1 MFSEK
6 WKHFDPVLVCCVF
19 FGGAAVMVF
28 ELVGSRLLAPYV
40 GTSLYAWTSLIGVM
54 LGSMGIGY
62 TVGGIYAD
70 NVPTRSALARV
81 LFFAALAVAW
91 AALLKDTGSQ
101 MVSSF
106 PLPIELKSL
115 LISLVLFTPASICMA
130 MITPFAIK
138 LTLLDLHRAGF
149 ESGVLYAISTAGS
162 IVGTFLAGLLLI
174 PFLGSFKTLLVI
186 IGILLVMAAVLFG
199 KKYWDRKIRKGSLLL
214 AFMILSAV
222 AIDKTT
228 TSFFVAVKDT
238 AYNHIQLFHFQDPVT
253 GKQALGLSTDPSGV
267 QAGLFTD
274 GTDDLVFAYT
284 KFYRLSELLVPDAQ
298 YALMIGGCAY
308 TYPRDFLE
316 KFPLAKM
323 DVVEIDPGMTQVA
336 RTYFGL
342 KDDPRL
348 MIRHEDGRVF
358 LNENKNVYDV
368 VFMDAF
374 NTNFNIPYQLT
385 TLEAVEK
392 MSSALNER
400 GIVLAN
406 IISSVDG
413 TRSKFLQAEY
423 ETYRQV
429 FPYVSVFSVNNQ
441 PRDETQNLM
450 LLASKKPIDFSSHAS
465 DPLWM
470 PYTSHLLAT
479 ESLSHTLAALSD
491 DLAPTEFYLRLSL
504 N

>member
-1 MFSEK
+1 MISEK
-6 WKHFDPVLVCCVF
+6 WKQFDPVLVCCVF
-19 FGGAAVMVF
+19 CGGAAVMIF

-62 TVGGIYAD
+62 TIGGIYAD
-70 NVPTRSALARV
+70 KVPTRAALARV

-91 AALLKDTGSQ
+91 TALLKDADAQ
-101 MVSSF
+101 MVSTF

-138 LTLLDLHRAGF
+138 LTLLDLERAGF
-149 ESGVLYAISTAGS
+149 ASGVLSAIATAGS

-186 IGILLVMAAVLFG
+186 IGLLLVMAAVLFG
-199 KKYWDRKIRKGSLLL
+199 KKYWDRNMLKGSALLV
-214 AFMILSAV
+214 FMILSAV
-222 AIDKTT
+222 GIDRINIL
-228 TSFFVAVKDT
+228 SFVAVKDT
-238 AYNHIQLFHFQDPVT
+238 VYNHIQLFRFQDANT
-253 GKQALGLSTDPSGV
+253 GKRALGLSTDPSGV
-267 QAGLFTD
+267 QAGMFTD
-274 GTDDLVFAYT
+274 GTSDLVFAYT
-284 KFYRLSELLVPDAQ
+284 KFYRLSQLLVPDAQ
-298 YALMIGGCAY
+298 HALMIGGCAY

-316 KFPLAKM
+316 KFPHANM

-348 MIRHEDGRVF
+348 NIHHEDGRVF

-368 VFMDAF
+368 VFLDAF
-374 NTNFNIPYQLT
+374 NTNFNIPYQVT
-385 TLEAVEK
+385 TLESVKK

-413 TRSKFLQAEY
+413 TRSKFFQAEY

-429 FPYVSVFSVNNQ
+429 FPYVAVFSVNNQ

-450 LLASKKPIDFSSHAS
+450 LLASKIPIDFSSHVS
-465 DPLWM
+465 DPKWM
-470 PYTSHLLAT
+470 LYTSHLLAT
-479 ESLSHTLAALSD
+479 ESLSHTFAALTD